1 MKKFYQAVCKFEKIF
16 TGVAFVAIVAL
27 VLASAILRG
36 LHLSLSWNID
46 LAILLLAWASFLGA
60 DCAFRDGQLI
70 GIDLLTRRFSQ
81 KGQKIIEILVLLAIL
96 SALVMLFCYG
106 LKLVWSDRTRT
117 YSSLPIS
124 YSWATLSLPVASFS
138 MTITTI
144 LKIKEIVLWFKSPET
159 AKGGAK

>member
-1 MKKFYQAVCKFEKIF
+1 MKKFYQAACHVEKIF
-16 TGVAFVAIVAL
+16 TGVSFVAIVAL
-27 VLASAILRG
+27 VLASAVLRG

-70 GIDLLTRRFSQ
+70 GIDLLTRRFPP
-81 KGQKIIEILVLLAIL
+81 KCQKIIEILVLLSIL
-96 SALVMLFCYG
+96 VALVLLFFYG

-138 MTITTI
+138 MIITTI
-144 LKIKEIVLWFKSPET
+144 LKIKDVILGFKSGET
-159 AKGGAK
+159 AKGGSK